1 MEERFDYD
9 GLLGVNSDLREQL
22 ADAQATV
29 EALQRE
35 RDGAVKRSSSYLV
48 NKNAIQKEL
57 QRERGFTNRYL
68 KRLHEAEAALDA
80 ERARNTQLQALVW
93 CIGRAMRK

>member
-29 EALQRE
+29 EAP
-35 RDGAVKRSSSYLV
+35 
-48 NKNAIQKEL
+48 
-57 QRERGFTNRYL
+57 
-68 KRLHEAEAALDA
+68 
-80 ERARNTQLQALVW
+80 
-93 CIGRAMRK
+93 